1 MGYKVSL
8 PISAP
13 NAALIAPEQAKNWVR
28 GDPNDDTDLDDIN
41 LLIATVMSHLDGIDG
56 ILRRALI
63 SQGWC
68 DVWDRFP
75 AGDQLR
81 LALTPVQSVVSV
93 TYFGSDGVS
102 RDLDGSAYSLHSDF
116 VGSYVRLASGRAWPS
131 AADRDDAV
139 KITYIAGYGENAS
152 SVPAEIR
159 TAGKKLLQLWYGAD
173 DPSLYRDLPPVIMN
187 MLRRFIRPHF

>member
-13 NAALIAPEQAKNWVR
+13 VAEMISPEQAKKWVH
-28 GDPNDDTDLDDIN
+28 GDPNDDTDLEDIS

-56 ILRRALI
+56 ILRRSLI
-63 SQGWC
+63 SQEWC

-75 AGDQLR
+75 TGDQLR
-81 LALTPVQSVVSV
+81 LALTPVQSVASI
-93 TYFGSDGVS
+93 TYIGSDGVS
-102 RDLDGSAYSLHSDF
+102 LDLDSSAYSLHSDF

-139 KITYIAGYGENAS
+139 RITYIAGYGGDAS

-159 TAGKKLLQLWYGAD
+159 TAGRKLFQLWYGAD